1 MSRGAAGLQTAVLET
16 TWGEIA
22 IEAGSRGVVACRL
35 PHASAQTV
43 AFRVLRVR
51 FSRGAGPVLRQAVAY
66 ARRLLAGHA
75 PGKPPALESRVLA
88 EAPEFRR
95 AIWKGLRKL
104 PRGRTA
110 TYAELARQAGHPGA
124 ARAAG
129 SACGANPVPLFVP
142 CHRAVAANG
151 GRGGFSAGLAWKDL
165 LLTGEGAMR

>member
-66 ARRLLAGHA
+66 ARRLLAGLA
-75 PGKPPALESRVLA
+75 LDGLGGTPASFADRMARESRIWA
-88 EAPEFRR
+88 EEGRR
-95 AIWKGLRKL
+95 LGL
-104 PRGRTA
+104 
-110 TYAELARQAGHPGA
+110 
-124 ARAAG
+124 
-129 SACGANPVPLFVP
+129 
-142 CHRAVAANG
+142 G
-151 GRGGFSAGLAWKDL
+151 G
-165 LLTGEGAMR
+165 